1 MKKENELQNSHLE
14 HLFDMKLQ
22 YLQEAVECA
31 PISMK
36 EGRIIGS
43 GNGVV
48 EGSDIKGTIR
58 WSNYENTLREGV
70 CKLQIPGTIQTNDG
84 EEILFEARGMAT
96 FQISQI
102 QINGVLLVFFISIL
116 AARSTNG

>member
-1 MKKENELQNSHLE
+1 
-14 HLFDMKLQ
+14 
-22 YLQEAVECA
+22 
-31 PISMK
+31 MK

-43 GNGVV
+43 GNGFV